1 MHRLGPFAKIGPPL
15 RPAYGPDRAALWAG
29 SEAGFISTVASD
41 HSPRVPAAKE
51 PGHKNIFVD
60 PDGKPIP
67 FGAPSLE
74 TLVPLMYSEGV
85 VNRGLPMTWMAR
97 VLAENPAR
105 IFGLY
110 PRKGV
115 IRVGADADL
124 CIWDEAPAWAIERTQ
139 HLGIAGFTPYEGWQ
153 ARGKPW
159 MTLLRGQVLLNSEGV
174 LEQKPG
180 FGQFLARTSPLPPIA
195 GSVR

>member
-1 MHRLGPFAKIGPPL
+1 
-15 RPAYGPDRAALWAG
+15 
-29 SEAGFISTVASD
+29 
-41 HSPRVPAAKE
+41 
-51 PGHKNIFVD
+51 
-60 PDGKPIP
+60 
-67 FGAPSLE
+67 
-74 TLVPLMYSEGV
+74 
-85 VNRGLPMTWMAR
+85 
-97 VLAENPAR
+97 
-105 IFGLY
+105 
-110 PRKGV
+110 V

-180 FGQFLARTSPLPPIA
+180 FGQFLARTSPLPPIG